1 MNFTS
6 SHSSKRRHL
15 NLFFL
20 SKASRKYGLKET
32 VFTVQNNRPEKE
44 SSDRLSTRILFTV
57 TRNRINTSNITK
69 YDRNNIKGKE
79 RGASKDSIKVNKIN
93 HFI

>member
-20 SKASRKYGLKET
+20 SKANRKYGLKET

-44 SSDRLSTRILFTV
+44 SSDRLSTR
-57 TRNRINTSNITK
+57 NITK

-79 RGASKDSIKVNKIN
+79 RGANKDSIKVNKIN